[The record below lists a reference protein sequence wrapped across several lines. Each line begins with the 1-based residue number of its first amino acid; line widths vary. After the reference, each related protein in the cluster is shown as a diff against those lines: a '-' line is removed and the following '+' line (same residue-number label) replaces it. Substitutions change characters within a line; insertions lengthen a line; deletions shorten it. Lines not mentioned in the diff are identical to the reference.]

1 MPLMTP
7 AELEPLQEVRRAAEE
22 HLTTI
27 RDLYYTRLNTPTE
40 KNNDEDEANRLS
52 KIADVAGALQT
63 IYDAVSELE
72 FEEEQP
78 EEPAEPEIDDPRN
91 HEEDEPEDDEDQ
103 DDDEDEE
110 EDED

>member
-1 MPLMTP
+1 MPLMTQ

-22 HLTTI
+22 HLTAI

-52 KIADVAGALQT
+52 KIMDVAGALQT

-78 EEPAEPEIDDPRN
+78 EEPAPEIDDPRN
-91 HEEDEPEDDEDQ
+91 HEEDEPEEDEDG
-103 DDDEDEE
+103 E
-110 EDED
+110 EDEDEDDE